1 MDAKSISEKRSN
13 LQPLNNQPS
22 SSTSSRHYQ
31 RSGRTESS
39 QSEVS
44 IFLFN
49 GETPSV
55 FKDNLMKLGEVD
67 STQANKKWNNYLNA
81 YQKHLKQKELEAER
95 KTDQKFQNEVKNKLH
110 EQLALE
116 EAAKMGKMEAYRAAV
131 NDQSDAFYQRKKAE
145 GQQKKMDEMRLKKE
159 IETEAQLFYKKRA
172 NRESNKKHLY
182 RKGLQQQKQLAKQ
195 RKNEEIQLAQELEHR
210 NRNYLI
216 DDSWKRK
223 HEVDLKNHLKTALK
237 TQIHE
242 KEEKQVWDKEMGK
255 VEQEQYRDDL
265 QRAVDSDLIKR
276 KQIEGAKKAI
286 FKNEIEIQKLEL
298 QNQRAIEA
306 GLKNEEDSRVNQKLL
321 NDHLKYIDIKKR
333 KNEIL
338 KDHNSKVAGQ
348 IIEAVQKK
356 KKEALK
362 KKEVHQT
369 GLVTKGDKVKYM
381 DYKDSENMMKIFRK
395 RRKNKKAKA
404 KVEH

>member
-1 MDAKSISEKRSN
+1 MDTKSISQKRSQ
-13 LQPLNNQPS
+13 LQPLKNQPS

-44 IFLFN
+44 IFLYN

-81 YQKHLKQKELEAER
+81 YQKHLKQKELQEER

-110 EQLALE
+110 EQLAKE
-116 EAAKMGKMEAYRAAV
+116 EAAQIGKMEAHRAAV
-131 NDQSDAFYQRKKAE
+131 NDQSDAFYERKRAE
-145 GQQKKMDEMRLKKE
+145 GHQKKMDEMRLKKE

-172 NRESNKKHLY
+172 TRENNKKDMY
-182 RKGLQQQKQLAKQ
+182 RKGLHLQKERAKQ
-195 RKNEEIQLAQELEHR
+195 RKNDEIQLAQELENR

-223 HEVDLKNHLKTALK
+223 HQVDLKHHLKTALK
-237 TQIHE
+237 TQIQD
-242 KEEKQVWDKEMGK
+242 KEDQQVWDKEMGK

-265 QRAVDSDLIKR
+265 QRAVDSDLRKR
-276 KQIEGAKKAI
+276 KQIEGTKKVI
-286 FKNEIEIQKLEL
+286 FKNEIEIQRIEL
-298 QNQRAIEA
+298 QNQRAIDA
-306 GLKNEEDSRVNQKLL
+306 GLKNEEDSRVNQKLI
-321 NDHLKYIDIKKR
+321 NDHLKYIDIKNR
-333 KNEIL
+333 KKEIL
-338 KDHNSKVAGQ
+338 KDHNNKVAGQ

-362 KKEVHQT
+362 QKEVHQT
-369 GLVTKGDKVKYM
+369 GLITKGDKVKYL

-395 RRKNKKAKA
+395 RRKNKKAKVQ
-404 KVEH
+404 K